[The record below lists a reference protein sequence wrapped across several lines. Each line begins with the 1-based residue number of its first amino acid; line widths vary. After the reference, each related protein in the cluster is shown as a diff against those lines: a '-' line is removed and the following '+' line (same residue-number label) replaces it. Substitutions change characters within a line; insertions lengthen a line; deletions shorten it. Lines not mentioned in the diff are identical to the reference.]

1 MLQELDA
8 VDRKILRLLQQDA
21 GLSNT
26 DLAERVGLSSAP
38 CWRRVKRL
46 EDMGIISRRVA
57 ILNPEALGLE
67 IVVFASV
74 KLAKH
79 EKASLSDFEN
89 AVKDYEQVTECYT
102 VSGSMDFLL
111 RIVTTD
117 MRSYDRFLREHILQL
132 PAVAEVDSRFVVTQ
146 VKYTTALPL
155 DPVVA
160 KPKKAASVS
169 GAGEGRA

>member
-1 MLQELDA
+1 MLEELDA
-8 VDRKILRLLQQDA
+8 IDRKILRVLQEDA
-21 GLSNT
+21 GLANT

-46 EDMGIISRRVA
+46 EDLGIISRRVA

-74 KLAKH
+74 KLARH
-79 EKASLSDFEN
+79 DQSSLLAFEN
-89 AVKDYEQVTECYT
+89 AVKNFDQVTECYT
-102 VSGSMDFLL
+102 VSGGMDFLL

-117 MRSYDRFLREHILQL
+117 MRSYEKFLREHILQL
-132 PAVAEVDSRFVVTQ
+132 PAVTEAHSRFVVTQ

-160 KPKKAASVS
+160 RSASGKKLPRVK
-169 GAGEGRA
+169 AGD